1 MEERIQKIIAS
12 RGYCSRRQAE
22 ALIEKGVVFVN
33 GEKATLG
40 LKVDVDAK
48 IVIDGKEVLAINSE
62 DKKVYLALN
71 KPLGVI
77 TTSSD
82 DRNRKTITSLID
94 KKYGRVFPVGRL
106 DINSSG
112 LIFLTNDGD
121 FANLVMHPSSSLGKT
136 YAVTCKGSL
145 TSLECKK
152 LENGILLEDGYTS
165 KAEVTLVKSTD
176 EVSKI
181 YITIHEGR
189 NRQVRNMLK
198 AINHDVISLK
208 RVAIGNYKLKDSLKP
223 GQYEEIDIKE
233 VEKIKKLCRENKK
246 NNNYDYN
253 KERFRN

>member
-1 MEERIQKIIAS
+1 M
-12 RGYCSRRQAE
+12 C
-22 ALIEKGVVFVN
+22 EK
-33 GEKATLG
+33 
-40 LKVDVDAK
+40 
-48 IVIDGKEVLAINSE
+48 
-62 DKKVYLALN
+62 
-71 KPLGVI
+71 
-77 TTSSD
+77 SS
-82 DRNRKTITSLID
+82 
-94 KKYGRVFPVGRL
+94 
-106 DINSSG
+106 
-112 LIFLTNDGD
+112 
-121 FANLVMHPSSSLGKT
+121 M
-136 YAVTCKGSL
+136 
-145 TSLECKK
+145 
-152 LENGILLEDGYTS
+152 YTS

-208 RVAIGNYKLKDSLKP
+208 RVAIGSYKLKDSLKP